1 MTIARTPS
9 EARLASLH
17 LDFTELNLK
26 PRKAALPS
34 NTHQSRLTDDDLEG
48 LEFPSLGKSV
58 VEEQETQ
65 FAMLA
70 TKALSFL
77 ATPESDREVYSP
89 YTNRSPLP
97 DCDADANPYFTQRRN
112 LYHDGA
118 DSWTPRSFSSS
129 SSSST
134 ADSDYSSSASS
145 YDAPSPLAQPQ
156 HSIPRTLHSPL
167 AVESP
172 STSSCRQHR
181 TCSANSSARLAQPR
195 ASRSPRLRLACSRT
209 ILVESR
215 SAQGVLECSRM
226 ILKARSRRR
235 CEGSRG
241 VMGSLSEG
249 WSTGE

>member
-17 LDFTELNLK
+17 LDFTDLNLK
-26 PRKAALPS
+26 SRAAPLPS

-48 LEFPSLGKSV
+48 LEFPSLGTSV
-58 VEEQETQ
+58 VEEQENH

-77 ATPESDREVYSP
+77 ATPEADRDLYSP

-129 SSSST
+129 SSSSA

-145 YDAPSPLAQPQ
+145 YDAGEASSPTPALNRKDSSLAARRGKPLNIVLPPTPNVLAEQQ
-156 HSIPRTLHSPL
+156 RTARSPTGFVL
-167 AVESP
+167 PKARAAGLLKNNFAGVSLGCGTLQDDIEGPLSP
-172 STSSCRQHR
+172 ALRR
-181 TCSANSSARLAQPR
+181 RPR
-195 ASRSPRLRLACSRT
+195 AHGFAF
-209 ILVESR
+209 
-215 SAQGVLECSRM
+215 
-226 ILKARSRRR
+226 
-235 CEGSRG
+235 
-241 VMGSLSEG
+241 
-249 WSTGE
+249 